1 MDTVWLAFND
11 NHVEFF
17 VTAELVLLV
26 CIFARSKDLVI
37 CFVSSFGDVRHC
49 FAALVAIIPHTSL
62 SEVVLFSS
70 LPIGLLYNHVRVFIN
85 LVAERSFINWHVIDI
100 REVDAVRTSID

>member
-1 MDTVWLAFND
+1 MVAVRLAFND
-11 NHVEFF
+11 DHIKFF
-17 VTAELVLLV
+17 VIVNLILLV
-26 CIFARSKDLVI
+26 CILSLPKDLVI
-37 CFVSSFGDVRHC
+37 CFVSSFRNGRHS
-49 FAALVAIIPHTSL
+49 FATLVAIIPHTSL

-85 LVAERSFINWHVIDI
+85 LVAKRSFINWYVIDI